1 MQTLQCQG
9 DSHNNRPLPVPRSL
23 CQQNHGWR
31 KLDLPWEQ
39 FLCLSLPHLPSSL
52 SLTRE
57 TREVPPSVKT
67 VQSLLLAQAQEALTT
82 QLALSSSSG
91 RCCYGN
97 SRKAGSSEG
106 SKEGRMERRCVDAAT
121 ASRHTETLKVVPA
134 DLLASPALWPLPISV
149 PHPREPA
156 LPSTLP

>member
-1 MQTLQCQG
+1 MPRRL
-9 DSHNNRPLPVPRSL
+9 HNNRTLPVPRSL
-23 CQQNHGWR
+23 CQQNHSWR

-39 FLCLSLPHLPSSL
+39 FLCLSSPHLPSSL
-52 SLTRE
+52 CLTRG

-67 VQSLLLAQAQEALTT
+67 VQSPLLAQAQEALTT
-82 QLALSSSSG
+82 PLALSSSSG

-97 SRKAGSSEG
+97 SGKAGSSEG
-106 SKEGRMERRCVDAAT
+106 SKEGRMERPCVDAAT
-121 ASRHTETLKVVPA
+121 PSRRTETLRVVPA

-149 PHPREPA
+149 PYPREPA